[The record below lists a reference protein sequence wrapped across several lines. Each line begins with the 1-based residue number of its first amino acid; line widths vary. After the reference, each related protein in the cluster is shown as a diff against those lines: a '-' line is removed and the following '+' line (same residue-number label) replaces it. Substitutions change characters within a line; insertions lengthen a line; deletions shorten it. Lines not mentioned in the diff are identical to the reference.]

1 MKVISGYLGRDL
13 LIEGDIHSKETIR
26 IDGQHR
32 GTLISQ
38 QEVTLGVSAEVE
50 GEIHAPVIRVSGS
63 FKGTLHA
70 SKLVELLGEARVKG
84 DLVTP
89 PGGLSIDK
97 GGFFEGKFIPDLSKS
112 ANHPESTTSKNQTG
126 ETEVPGA
133 GGKLGEAEVSD
144 V

>member
-50 GEIHAPVIRVSGS
+50 GEIHASKQTIRNLR
-63 FKGTLHA
+63 FF
-70 SKLVELLGEARVKG
+70 LVK
-84 DLVTP
+84 
-89 PGGLSIDK
+89 
-97 GGFFEGKFIPDLSKS
+97 
-112 ANHPESTTSKNQTG
+112 
-126 ETEVPGA
+126 
-133 GGKLGEAEVSD
+133 
-144 V
+144 

>member
-26 IDGQHR
+26 IDGQYR
-32 GTLISQ
+32 GTLKSQ

-50 GEIHAPVIRVSGS
+50 GKIHAPVIRVSGK

-70 SKLVELLGEARVKG
+70 SQLIQLLGEAKVKG

-97 GGFFEGKFIPDLSKS
+97 GGLFEGKFIPDLSKNEIAPKIISKETHPNETDLS
-112 ANHPESTTSKNQTG
+112 ATG
-126 ETEVPGA
+126 GRLPATEFS
-133 GGKLGEAEVSD
+133 EI
-144 V
+144 

>member
-70 SKLVELLGEARVKG
+70 SELVELLGEARVKG
-84 DLVTP
+84 DLIIP

-97 GGFFEGKFIPDLSKS
+97 GGFFEGKFIPDLSK
-112 ANHPESTTSKNQTG
+112 PEILPKSTNLKNQTG
-126 ETEVPGA
+126 ESDNPDTE
-133 GGKLGEAEVSD
+133 GKLGEAGASD